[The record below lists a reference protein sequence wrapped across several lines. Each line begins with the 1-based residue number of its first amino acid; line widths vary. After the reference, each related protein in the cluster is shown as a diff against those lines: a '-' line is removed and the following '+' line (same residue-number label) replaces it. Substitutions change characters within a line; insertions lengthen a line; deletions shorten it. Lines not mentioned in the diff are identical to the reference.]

1 MIAGMHLHV
10 HFPRGNNTVL
20 ALRQLQLLQRT
31 VVARDVAAV
40 EEICAGLNPR
50 HRLLNARDSVALHI
64 RWHTFSCK
72 GDNITL
78 RALKNTRFI
87 RRVLQARLHILG
99 RAMQDDMCN

>member
-1 MIAGMHLHV
+1 MIVGMHLHV

-72 GDNITL
+72 GDDITL

-87 RRVLQARLHILG
+87 RRVLQARLHVLG
-99 RAMQDDMCN
+99 RAMQDDMCY

>member
-1 MIAGMHLHV
+1 MIVGMHLHV

-72 GDNITL
+72 GYDITL
-78 RALKNTRFI
+78 RASKNTRFI